1 MEQKE
6 PWPDNYEDALQ
17 RVVRW
22 HTVLAGRVLGSRAE
36 DDPQCKGYRDIF
48 DKMIL
53 LRVEMT
59 AMTGLLLE
67 KGIFTMDEFMEKCRT
82 EAEELDKMYEKQFP
96 GVQTHLNGIVID
108 PQVFVKTTRGW
119 PA

>member
-1 MEQKE
+1 MADRE
-6 PWPDNYEDALQ
+6 PWPDNYEDAMQ

-22 HTVLAGRVLGSRAE
+22 HTVLTGRVLGSRLE

-53 LRVEMT
+53 LRVEVT
-59 AMTGLLLE
+59 ALTGLLLD
-67 KGIFTMDEFMEKCRT
+67 KGIFTLDEFMEKCRT
-82 EAEELDKMYEKQFP
+82 EAEELDKAYQLSFP
-96 GVQTHLNGIVID
+96 GVRTILNGIVIE
-108 PQVFVKTTRGW
+108 PSVFVETARGW